1 MDRHELAWAA
11 GFFDGEGW
19 ANAVAQTGRRTRQP
33 HAQINQACPDGMP
46 AVLVKFQ
53 RCVGVGRLKG
63 PLIKEGRQDL
73 YWWEATSRPDVSRVA
88 DLICPWLCP
97 AKRAEFER
105 ALGQDL
111 ASAIWPASESEE
123 LAWAGGFFDGE
134 GSTYL
139 EKHRTHVGYFVPR
152 LDVPQASD
160 VGIAPE
166 LVRLKSALAD
176 LGSLSGVRRGKT
188 NRKPFRRWRVFNP
201 AAVQLGLHLLW
212 PFIGEVKRS
221 QAQLVMQVI
230 HSQPDLP
237 RGNPVFGVAGARYC
251 LNGHDKW
258 NARMRPFKGR
268 GRNEEDPNLHL
279 RQCLECVR
287 IDARARRARLG
298 NKDRRRT
305 RRRSVVT

>member
-19 ANAVAQTGRRTRQP
+19 AAKNKSRGVQSR
-33 HAQINQACPDGMP
+33 INQAGPQGMP
-46 AVLVKFQ
+46 AVLLKFQ
-53 RCVGVGRLKG
+53 RVVGVGRLKG
-63 PLIKEGRQDL
+63 PHIEAGRHDI
-73 YWWEATSRPDVSRVA
+73 YWWEATSRPDVARVA
-88 DLICPWLCP
+88 DLIGPWLCP
-97 AKRAEFER
+97 TKRAEFER
-105 ALGQDL
+105 ALGQSL
-111 ASAIWPASESEE
+111 AAAIWPSSASEE

-152 LDVPQASD
+152 IYVPQSSD

-176 LGSLSGVRRGKT
+176 IGTISGVRRPGG
-188 NRKPFRRWRVFNP
+188 NRRPYRRWRVC
-201 AAVQLGLHLLW
+201 AADAVQLSLHLLW

-221 QAQLVMQVI
+221 QARMVMQLV
-230 HSQPDLP
+230 HTQPDLP
-237 RGNPVFGVAGARYC
+237 RGNPAFGVAGTRYC

-258 NARMRPFKGR
+258 NARVRPFKGR
-268 GRNEEDPNLHL
+268 GKNQEDPNLHL

-287 IDARARRARLG
+287 IDARARRAQGG
-298 NKDRRRT
+298 NKNRRRK
-305 RRRSVVT
+305 RRRSGVT